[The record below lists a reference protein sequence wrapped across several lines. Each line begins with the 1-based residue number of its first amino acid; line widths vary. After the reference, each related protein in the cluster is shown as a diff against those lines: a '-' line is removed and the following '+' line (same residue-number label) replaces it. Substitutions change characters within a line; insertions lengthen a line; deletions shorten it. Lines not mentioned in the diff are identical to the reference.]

1 MDHSIVKSDF
11 RSILRHELE
20 NRAQHNP
27 NYSLRAFAR
36 DLKLSPSRLSE
47 IFSGKQGLSP
57 NAAQKIADCLGY
69 SGEERERFCNLVT
82 SVHARSRKDREVAK
96 VRLKETENDDE
107 IHLLRMDA
115 FKVISDWYH
124 LAILEM
130 ISLKWYKNDTRQL
143 ARKLGITEIQA
154 ELAID
159 RLIRLKLLERQGD
172 KLVPLK
178 GPGLIPGGVPSESI
192 KKFHSQILDQGKEAL
207 VLQGI
212 DEREFQVAIIAVDR
226 SKLREAKEDI
236 EKFRRKFC
244 KRMDESPNKDGLYCL
259 AVQFFNLERGS

>member
-1 MDHSIVKSDF
+1 MESPVQKSDF
-11 RSILRHELE
+11 RTILRNELE
-20 NRAQHNP
+20 LRAQNNP

-36 DLKLSPSRLSE
+36 DLKISPSRLSE

-57 NAAQKIADCLGY
+57 AAALKIAERLGY
-69 SGEERERFCNLVT
+69 SEDERERFCNLVS
-82 SVHARSRKDREVAK
+82 SVHARSRKEREVAK
-96 VRLKETENDDE
+96 GRLKETESDDD

-130 ISLKWYKNDTRQL
+130 IGLKWYKNDTRLL
-143 ARKLGITEIQA
+143 AKKLGITAIQA

-159 RLIRLKLLERQGD
+159 RLIRLKLLEWQGD

-178 GPGLIPGGVPSESI
+178 GPGLIPGGVPSDSI

-212 DEREFQVAIIAVDR
+212 NEREFQVSIIAVDR
-226 SKLREAKEDI
+226 SKLQEAKDDI

-244 KRMDESPNKDGLYCL
+244 KRMDESDNKDGLYCL
-259 AVQFFNLERGS
+259 AVQFFNLERG